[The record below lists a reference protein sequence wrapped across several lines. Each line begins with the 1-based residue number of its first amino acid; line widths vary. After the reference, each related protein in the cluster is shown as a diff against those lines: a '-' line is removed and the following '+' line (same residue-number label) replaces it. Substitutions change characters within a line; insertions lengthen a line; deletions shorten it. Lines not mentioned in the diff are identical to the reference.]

1 MWVPAVNPIAI
12 RDKYRLILLY
22 QNDCPA
28 ANVTFW
34 NPNTNAYSTA
44 CDTWRTSSIAALK
57 AARPSV
63 VLLAS
68 LTALRYSAPGKLMT
82 GTQWQTGLEST
93 ISKLKS
99 KSTKIAV
106 LGDINTM
113 SVDPIQCLIANPSA
127 VQQCGSA
134 NPNPDPND
142 ANLNFAEESAA
153 KVKGV
158 RYLSTLQWLCTTT
171 CSPIIG
177 NMVVYLNNWHI
188 TATYSAF
195 LSKVM
200 ATDLAPLLKSS

>member
-12 RDKYRLILLY
+12 KDKYKLVLLY

-34 NPNTNAYSTA
+34 DPSTSAYSSA
-44 CDTWRTSSIAALK
+44 CDAWRTSSIAALK

-82 GTQWQTGLEST
+82 SAQWRTGLEST

-99 KSTKIAV
+99 KSTRVAV

-113 SVDPIQCLIANPSA
+113 SANPGLCLAAYPNA
-127 VQQCGSA
+127 VQKCATA
-134 NPNPDPND
+134 NPNPNPND
-142 ANLNFAEESAA
+142 TNLNSAEKAAA
-153 KVKGV
+153 KIKDV
-158 RYLSTLQWLCTTT
+158 RYLSTLQWLCTKT

-177 NMVVYLNNWHI
+177 NMIVYLDNWHI
-188 TATYSAF
+188 TATYAAS
-195 LSKVM
+195 LSQVM
-200 ATDLAPLLKSS
+200 ATDLVPLLKST